1 MEFIE
6 MILVRTLFPGPARLR
21 IPLSRLFLSLSCCG
35 LSLGFGL
42 AGSAPAAAQGR
53 LDAQYSVTLVGI
65 PVAKG
70 NLHVEIHGDQFVV
83 KADGGT
89 AKLLRLFTN
98 GSGSGTSEG
107 RVVNGA
113 LVSSDYRSSLTTSK
127 KTEEVHI
134 ALTNGNVREVTITPT
149 PSPDPN
155 RTPLSDA
162 HRHDVHDPMT
172 GAAVRVPGT
181 GDVLTPEACHTTSAV
196 FDGRMRFD
204 LKFEFR
210 RMEQVRAAKGYRGP
224 VVVCSVYFVPVAG
237 YIPDRPTIKYL
248 SAQRSIEIALA
259 PIAGTRI
266 LAPFW
271 MRGPTPLGTAMLEAT
286 SFVTQGEPTPAPA
299 PTVKP
304 K

>member
-1 MEFIE
+1 M
-6 MILVRTLFPGPARLR
+6 TLLR
-21 IPLSRLFLSLSCCG
+21 ISSAASSRWRAPLSQAVLPLSCCA
-35 LSLGFGL
+35 LSLGFALLWGT
-42 AGSAPAAAQGR
+42 APAVAQGR
-53 LDAQYSVTLVGI
+53 LDAQYSVKLVGI

-70 NLHVEIHGDQFVV
+70 SLHVVVHDDQFVV

-89 AKLLRLFTN
+89 SKLLKLFTT
-98 GSGSGTSEG
+98 GEGSGTSQG

-113 LVSSDYRSSLTTSK
+113 LVPADYRSSLTTSK

-134 ALTNGNVREVTITPT
+134 ALTNGSVKEVTILPT

-155 RTPLSDA
+155 RTPVTDA
-162 HRHDVHDPMT
+162 HRRDVHDPMT
-172 GAAVRVPGT
+172 GAAVLVPGT

-204 LKFEFR
+204 LKFEFK
-210 RMEQVRAAKGYRGP
+210 RMEQVRADKGYRGP
-224 VVVCSVYFVPVAG
+224 VVVCSVYFVPIAG

-248 SAQRSIEIALA
+248 SAQRNIEIALA

-271 MRGPTPLGTAMLEAT
+271 MRGPTPLGTATMEAT
-286 SFVTQGEPTPAPA
+286 TFMTQGEATPAP
-299 PTVKP
+299 KP